1 MKKKILYILVAALL
15 YILTQVPTIVSNYKF
30 EAGIW
35 DIELCR
41 YVLMSVGWMIVIL
54 YVIHFVLNYIK
65 NMGDENI
72 EEPSVVLLLCS
83 EFIYFI
89 KIANYA

>member
-1 MKKKILYILVAALL
+1 MKKKILFILVAALL

-30 EAGIW
+30 EAGIC

-54 YVIHFVLNYIK
+54 YVIHFVLDYIK
-65 NMGDENI
+65 NMGDE
-72 EEPSVVLLLCS
+72 
-83 EFIYFI
+83 
-89 KIANYA
+89 

>member
-1 MKKKILYILVAALL
+1 MKKKILYILAAALL

-35 DIELCR
+35 DIKLCR

-54 YVIHFVLNYIK
+54 YVIHFILDYIK
-65 NMGDENI
+65 NMVDE
-72 EEPSVVLLLCS
+72 
-83 EFIYFI
+83 
-89 KIANYA
+89 

>member
-1 MKKKILYILVAALL
+1 MKKKILYILVAALF

-30 EAGIW
+30 EAGRW

-54 YVIHFVLNYIK
+54 YVIHFVLVYIK
-65 NMGDENI
+65 NMGDE
-72 EEPSVVLLLCS
+72 
-83 EFIYFI
+83 
-89 KIANYA
+89 

>member
-1 MKKKILYILVAALL
+1 MIYFTKKASMVQLVYANTVEENHMKKKILYILVAALL

-54 YVIHFVLNYIK
+54 YVIHFVLVYIK
-65 NMGDENI
+65 NMGDE
-72 EEPSVVLLLCS
+72 
-83 EFIYFI
+83 
-89 KIANYA
+89 

>member
-1 MKKKILYILVAALL
+1 MKKKYYIFWFFALL

-41 YVLMSVGWMIVIL
+41 YVLMSVGWMIVVL
-54 YVIHFVLNYIK
+54 YVIHFVLDYIK
-65 NMGDENI
+65 NNSDE
-72 EEPSVVLLLCS
+72 
-83 EFIYFI
+83 
-89 KIANYA
+89 

>member
-1 MKKKILYILVAALL
+1 MKKKILYVLVAALL

-35 DIELCR
+35 DIAVCR
-41 YVLMSVGWMIVIL
+41 YVLMSVGWMIVVL

-65 NMGDENI
+65 NIDDE
-72 EEPSVVLLLCS
+72 
-83 EFIYFI
+83 
-89 KIANYA
+89 

>member
-1 MKKKILYILVAALL
+1 MKKKLLYILVAALL

-30 EAGIW
+30 ETGIW

-41 YVLMSVGWMIVIL
+41 YVLMSVGWMIVVL

-65 NMGDENI
+65 NIDDE
-72 EEPSVVLLLCS
+72 
-83 EFIYFI
+83 
-89 KIANYA
+89 

>member
-1 MKKKILYILVAALL
+1 MYANIVEENHMKKKILYILVAALL

-54 YVIHFVLNYIK
+54 YVIHFVLVYIK
-65 NMGDENI
+65 NMGDE
-72 EEPSVVLLLCS
+72 
-83 EFIYFI
+83 
-89 KIANYA
+89 

>member
-1 MKKKILYILVAALL
+1 MKKKILYILVAAIL

-54 YVIHFVLNYIK
+54 YVIHFVLDYIK
-65 NMGDENI
+65 NMAMNNI
-72 EEPSVVLLLCS
+72 EEPLGVLLLCLVRKP
-83 EFIYFI
+83 IYY
-89 KIANYA
+89 KKQ

>member
-1 MKKKILYILVAALL
+1 MENKKTKIINDIKIYLKKKGEVKMSKMKKILYILVAALL
-15 YILTQVPTIVSNYKF
+15 YIFTQVPTIVSNYKF

-41 YVLMSVGWMIVIL
+41 YVLMSVGWMIVIH

-65 NMGDENI
+65 NIDDE
-72 EEPSVVLLLCS
+72 
-83 EFIYFI
+83 
-89 KIANYA
+89 

>member
-30 EAGIW
+30 EPGIW

-54 YVIHFVLNYIK
+54 YVIHFVLDYIK
-65 NMGDENI
+65 NMGDE
-72 EEPSVVLLLCS
+72 
-83 EFIYFI
+83 
-89 KIANYA
+89 

>member
-54 YVIHFVLNYIK
+54 YVIRFVLDYIK
-65 NMGDENI
+65 NMGDE
-72 EEPSVVLLLCS
+72 
-83 EFIYFI
+83 
-89 KIANYA
+89 

>member
-35 DIELCR
+35 DIELSR
-41 YVLMSVGWMIVIL
+41 YVLMSVGWMIVVL
-54 YVIHFVLNYIK
+54 YVIHFVLDYIK
-65 NMGDENI
+65 NNSDE
-72 EEPSVVLLLCS
+72 
-83 EFIYFI
+83 
-89 KIANYA
+89 

>member
-1 MKKKILYILVAALL
+1 MKKKMLYILVAALL

-41 YVLMSVGWMIVIL
+41 YVLMSVGWMIDVL
-54 YVIHFVLNYIK
+54 YVLHFVLNYIK
-65 NMGDENI
+65 NIDDE
-72 EEPSVVLLLCS
+72 
-83 EFIYFI
+83 
-89 KIANYA
+89 

>member
-1 MKKKILYILVAALL
+1 MIYFTKKMSMVQLVYANTVEENHMKKKILYILVAALL

-54 YVIHFVLNYIK
+54 YVIHFILDYIK
-65 NMGDENI
+65 NMGDE
-72 EEPSVVLLLCS
+72 
-83 EFIYFI
+83 
-89 KIANYA
+89 

>member
-15 YILTQVPTIVSNYKF
+15 YILTQVPTIVSNCKF

-54 YVIHFVLNYIK
+54 YVIHFILDYIK
-65 NMGDENI
+65 NMVDE
-72 EEPSVVLLLCS
+72 
-83 EFIYFI
+83 
-89 KIANYA
+89 

>member
-15 YILTQVPTIVSNYKF
+15 YILTQVPTIVNNYKF

-54 YVIHFVLNYIK
+54 YVIHFVLVYIK
-65 NMGDENI
+65 NMGDE
-72 EEPSVVLLLCS
+72 
-83 EFIYFI
+83 
-89 KIANYA
+89 

>member
-41 YVLMSVGWMIVIL
+41 YVLMSVGWMIVVL
-54 YVIHFVLNYIK
+54 YVVHFVLDYIK
-65 NMGDENI
+65 NNSDE
-72 EEPSVVLLLCS
+72 
-83 EFIYFI
+83 
-89 KIANYA
+89 

>member
-1 MKKKILYILVAALL
+1 MKKKILYILVAVLL

-30 EAGIW
+30 ETGIW

-54 YVIHFVLNYIK
+54 YVIHFVLVYIK
-65 NMGDENI
+65 NMGDE
-72 EEPSVVLLLCS
+72 
-83 EFIYFI
+83 
-89 KIANYA
+89 

>member
-1 MKKKILYILVAALL
+1 MIYFTKKASMVQLVYANIVEENHMKKKILYILVAALL

-65 NMGDENI
+65 NMGDE
-72 EEPSVVLLLCS
+72 
-83 EFIYFI
+83 
-89 KIANYA
+89 

>member
-1 MKKKILYILVAALL
+1 MKKKILYVLVAALL

-41 YVLMSVGWMIVIL
+41 YVLMSVGWMIVVL
-54 YVIHFVLNYIK
+54 YVIHFVLKYIK
-65 NMGDENI
+65 NIDDE
-72 EEPSVVLLLCS
+72 
-83 EFIYFI
+83 
-89 KIANYA
+89 

>member
-30 EAGIW
+30 ETGIW

-54 YVIHFVLNYIK
+54 YVIHFVLDYIK
-65 NMGDENI
+65 NMGDE
-72 EEPSVVLLLCS
+72 
-83 EFIYFI
+83 
-89 KIANYA
+89 

>member
-30 EAGIW
+30 EAGIC

-54 YVIHFVLNYIK
+54 YVIHFVLDYIK
-65 NMGDENI
+65 NMGDE
-72 EEPSVVLLLCS
+72 
-83 EFIYFI
+83 
-89 KIANYA
+89 